1 AEDGD
6 RLQPGRALLAP
17 GGLQMIIDSK
27 QTDRVRILPGDERLT
42 YKPSADVTYAS
53 AAKTYGA
60 KVLGIT
66 LTGMGADG
74 CDGSRLLKQAGST
87 QWAQNRESCTIYGM
101 PQAVINAGLADA
113 ILDLDDIGPLLAGRG
128 SR

>member
-1 AEDGD
+1 
-6 RLQPGRALLAP
+6 
-17 GGLQMIIDSK
+17 
-27 QTDRVRILPGDERLT
+27 
-42 YKPSADVTYAS
+42 
-53 AAKTYGA
+53 
-60 KVLGIT
+60 
-66 LTGMGADG
+66 MGADG